1 MFWKKL
7 FTKNKQSPV
16 TEKSPV
22 ADDVVNL
29 QVVVRSDLG
38 NIRTNNEDTGL
49 FYRIADEQVIRE
61 KGCLLMVADGMGG
74 HQAGEVASR
83 MASEIIIREYFNPQK
98 NGGIEKNLRRAFN
111 TANTSIFQAATSNK
125 EQQGMGTTCT
135 AIVVTDPVI
144 HFAHVGDSRAYLLK
158 KGNLSR
164 ITEDHTYVQE
174 LVRSGEISAAAAE
187 THPQR
192 NILTNAM
199 GTKAEMKVDA
209 GRYSLLFEP
218 GDRLML
224 CSDGLYDYL
233 NDDEI
238 AAFLEGQD
246 LTETAEQM
254 IATAK
259 KRGGHDNI
267 TVVLAKK
274 KSGKEEISAKETRD
288 IDLPVTKEYDLP

>member
-1 MFWKKL
+1 MWWKKL
-7 FTKNKQSPV
+7 FSKNKQSAIPEV
-16 TEKSPV
+16 QSGN
-22 ADDVVNL
+22 ADLPGL
-29 QVVVRSDLG
+29 QVVVRTDLG
-38 NIRTNNEDTGL
+38 NVRQNNEDTGL
-49 FYRIADEQVIRE
+49 YYRIADEKVIRE

-83 MASEIIIREYFNPQK
+83 MASEIIIREYFNPK
-98 NGGIEKNLRRAFN
+98 RDNSIEKNLRKAFA
-111 TANTSIFQAATSNK
+111 TANTRILQAASSHT

-135 AIVVTDPVI
+135 ALILAGTEI
-144 HFAHVGDSRAYLLK
+144 HFAHVGDSRAYLYK
-158 KGNLSR
+158 KDKLSR

-174 LVRSGEISAAAAE
+174 LVRSGEISAREAD
-187 THPQR
+187 THPRR

-199 GTKAEMKVDA
+199 GTKPDMKIDA
-209 GRYSLLFEP
+209 GRYNQLFEP

-238 AAFLEGQD
+238 AAFLGGND
-246 LTETAEQM
+246 LTTVAEQM

-267 TVVLAKK
+267 TIVLAQKN
-274 KSGKEEISAKETRD
+274 SALTTAVARDTRD
-288 IDLPVTKEYDLP
+288 FDLPVTKEYDLP